1 MHRVDVASVQLPRS
15 TAAEAT
21 ACRESLQPSAL
32 RARCNR
38 KAIRHFMARQPMIN
52 AFVRKL
58 RHSCLRRH
66 LGRRRAD
73 QGVDSPRKL
82 PVHAK
87 MHRDR
92 LASVRSPDRPPPKRL
107 PLGGPSTSGAPS
119 SVQLGDYGLP
129 EAPSR
134 SPTTQM
140 PLFATF
146 SLQTAHTCA
155 ESHVLYLKRTKD
167 SPSRVRFRPL
177 PRLTFRFRVQPFGR
191 ASS

>member
-1 MHRVDVASVQLPRS
+1 MSPPSSFPDRPPPKRLPAGRAFNLRRSVLGAIGKV
-15 TAAEAT
+15 TAISQCVNT
-21 ACRESLQPSAL
+21 CG
-32 RARCNR
+32 AR
-38 KAIRHFMARQPMIN
+38 
-52 AFVRKL
+52 FVRKL
-58 RHSCLRRH
+58 RHSSLRRH
-66 LGRRRAD
+66 SRDPRPGSARRFV
-73 QGVDSPRKL
+73 QEL
-82 PVHAK
+82 LVHAK

-134 SPTTQM
+134 TPTTQM

-146 SLQTAHTCA
+146 SLQTAHTCV

-177 PRLTFRFRVQPFGR
+177 SRLTFRFRVQPFGR